1 MAYVGRDF
9 SPAEQAESLILG
21 LDFVNDLSD
30 GESLTGATW
39 ELLVRSGTD
48 PDPSSHLV
56 GDPILVTPDGTSV
69 QTATT
74 HRIEGL
80 LPDVT
85 YTVHAVVTTSLDN
98 KLSLWSHVAGE
109 PVE

>member
-1 MAYVGRDF
+1 VYCGRDF
-9 SPAEQAESLILG
+9 SPAEQAESRLYG

-39 ELLVRSGTD
+39 DVSVRYGED
-48 PDPSSHLV
+48 PDPNSHLV
-56 GDPILVTPDGTSV
+56 GDPNLVTPEGTTT

-74 HRIEGL
+74 QRIEGL

-85 YTVHAVVTTSLDN
+85 YTVRAVVTTSLEN
-98 KLSLWSHVAGE
+98 KIQLWTHVAGE

>member
-1 MAYVGRDF
+1 MAYAGRDF
-9 SPAEQAESLILG
+9 SPAEQAESLIYG
-21 LDFVNDLSD
+21 LDFVNDLRE
-30 GESLTGATW
+30 GESLVEATW
-39 ELLVRSGTD
+39 EVLVREGED

-56 GDPILVTPDGTSV
+56 GDPVLVIPEGTTV

-74 HRIEGL
+74 QRIEGL

-85 YTVHAVVTTSLDN
+85 YTVRAVVVTSLEN
-98 KLSLWSHVAGE
+98 KLSLWTHVQGE

>member
-1 MAYVGRDF
+1 MYVGRDY
-9 SPAEQAESLILG
+9 SPAEQAESLIYG
-21 LDFVNDLSD
+21 LDFVNDLSE
-30 GESLTGATW
+30 GESLTEATW

-48 PDPSSHLV
+48 LDPNSHLI
-56 GDPILVTPDGTSV
+56 GTPSLVTPDGTAA
-69 QTATT
+69 QTATM

-85 YTVHAVVTTSLDN
+85 YTVRAVVRTSLDN
-98 KLSLWSHVAGE
+98 TLSLWTHVTGE